1 LTLRFDSARSRRTN
15 RNVEQSI
22 FAVSRSLSSP
32 TVISENLDGYWICI
46 LILFIETRF
55 MRLSL
60 SHATYQQADFAVDRR
75 QIPKSQGTSETD
87 ARRFSRTLYRRINCD
102 THTHTHTRSQLRP
115 TINRRRS
122 VTLTNHRQVT
132 RIAHYYS
139 RINVIRCVVDI
150 AHYVY

>member
-1 LTLRFDSARSRRTN
+1 MFGDF
-15 RNVEQSI
+15 NV
-22 FAVSRSLSSP
+22 
-32 TVISENLDGYWICI
+32 
-46 LILFIETRF
+46 
-55 MRLSL
+55 
-60 SHATYQQADFAVDRR
+60 
-75 QIPKSQGTSETD
+75 
-87 ARRFSRTLYRRINCD
+87 LYRRINCD
-102 THTHTHTRSQLRP
+102 ARIRAHSFACP